1 MRRSGHDVIEK
12 KKRDLM
18 TETIGMLGIGI
29 MGSAMADNLIKA
41 GFAMVGY
48 DPVPAAR
55 NRFLDMGGKLLS
67 SPKDVIEA
75 AAISFASLPS
85 PAALAEVVEGVAGA
99 ARADGAGQILIEC
112 STLPLSAKRAA
123 LVAMERAGKTLLD
136 CPVSGTGAQAATG
149 DLVILGSGDEQAFAR
164 CAPVF
169 AAMSRRQ
176 AYLGRFGAGSI
187 MKYIANHLV
196 TIHNAA
202 AAEAMLLGMKAGIEP
217 GLVYD
222 TLADS
227 AATSR
232 MFQMR
237 GPLMRDDNYDMPTA
251 TIRTHLKDLSI
262 ISSFAAE
269 LGCALPVYAAAEQL
283 YRAGAGLGF
292 AERDTASLCAVLE
305 HMNGFDRYSKPP
317 TNSSPQS

>member
-1 MRRSGHDVIEK
+1 
-12 KKRDLM
+12 M

-29 MGSAMADNLIKA
+29 MGSAMAGNLIKA
-41 GFAMVGY
+41 GFAVVGY

-55 NRFLDMGGKLLS
+55 DRLSDMGGKALS
-67 SPKDVIEA
+67 SPKDVVEA
-75 AAISFASLPS
+75 AAISFASLPGS
-85 PAALAEVVEGVAGA
+85 AALAEAAASVAGA
-99 ARADGAGQILIEC
+99 SGSGQILIEC
-112 STLPLSAKRAA
+112 STLPLSAKREAFA
-123 LVAMERAGKTLLD
+123 VMESAGKILLD

-149 DLVILGSGDEQAFAR
+149 DLVILGSGDEQAFKR
-164 CAPVF
+164 CGPAF
-169 AAMSRRQ
+169 AGMSRRQ
-176 AYLGRFGAGSI
+176 VYLGRFGTGSI

-202 AAEAMLLGMKAGIEP
+202 AAEAMLLGMKAGIDP

-227 AATSR
+227 AGTSR

-237 GPLMRDDNYDMPTA
+237 GPLMRDENYDNPTA

-262 ISSFAAE
+262 ISGFAAE

-283 YRAGAGLGF
+283 YHAGEALGF
-292 AERDTASLCAVLE
+292 AARDTASICAVLE
-305 HMNGFDRYSKPP
+305 HMNGFDRHSGADAP
-317 TNSSPQS
+317 TVSSSQS